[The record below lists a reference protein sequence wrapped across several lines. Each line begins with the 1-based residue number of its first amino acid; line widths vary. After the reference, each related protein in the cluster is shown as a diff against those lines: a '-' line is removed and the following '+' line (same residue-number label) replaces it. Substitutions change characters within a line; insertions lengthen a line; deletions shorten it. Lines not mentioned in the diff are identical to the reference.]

1 MMSDISVKEAYKD
14 FINDRKSYCDESTC
28 KYYEQNLGFFLN
40 YLELEYQKPIEQV
53 LFSEL
58 DKKVVQNYVAYLR
71 SKPKFENHP
80 FKISASKKSVLKNST
95 VRIYVRAVKVFMN
108 YVRDEELTDISFSR
122 KIKLPKD
129 DSRLHLPLFQYE
141 VDEIDGLFSQ
151 NTEMGLRNLC
161 ILHLMLDAG
170 LRSEEVIYLKVKDVD
185 FEKRIIHVSDS
196 KNHKSRI
203 IPLAWNLKLYLE
215 CYLEFRIPELDE
227 YVIRKA
233 GNNGGINYNVIKQLF
248 FRIRGKVNVN
258 RLHPHLLRH
267 TFAVAYLVGG
277 GNLEFLRD
285 MMGHSDYTVTKQYVK
300 MSNQYRMMGAEV
312 YKLDDIFYVA
322 TR

>member
-1 MMSDISVKEAYKD
+1 MNDITVRIAYDD

-28 KYYEQNLGFFLN
+28 KYYEQNLGFFFD
-40 YLELEYQKPIEQV
+40 YLELTYQKPICQL

-80 FKISASKKSVLKNST
+80 FKVSSSKKGTLKNST

-108 YVRDEELTDISFSR
+108 YIRDEELTDVFFSR

-129 DSRLHLPLFQYE
+129 DSRLHFPLFQYE
-141 VDEIDGLFSQ
+141 VDEIDSLFSQ

-170 LRSEEVIYLKVKDVD
+170 LRSEEVIALKVRDVD
-185 FEKRIIHVSDS
+185 FSKNILRIMDS

-215 CYLEFRIPELDE
+215 CYLEFRQPMPGEN
-227 YVIRKA
+227 VIRKA
-233 GNNGGINYNVIKQLF
+233 GSGGEINYNVIKQLF
-248 FRIRGKVNVN
+248 FRIRGKTDVS

-267 TFAVAYLVGG
+267 TFGVAYLVGG

-312 YKLDDIFYVA
+312 YKLDDIFFVA
-322 TR
+322 TK

>member
-1 MMSDISVKEAYKD
+1 MIDISVKAAYKD

-28 KYYEQNLGFFLN
+28 KYYEQNIRFFLN
-40 YLELEYQKPIEQV
+40 YLELEYQKPVELL

-80 FKISASKKSVLKNST
+80 FKVSVSKKGVLKNST
-95 VRIYVRAVKVFMN
+95 IRIYVRAVKVFMN
-108 YVRDEELTDISFSR
+108 YIRDEELTDISFSR

-141 VDEIDGLFSQ
+141 VDAIDSLFSQ

-170 LRSEEVIYLKVKDVD
+170 LRSEEVIGLKVNDVD
-185 FEKRIIHVSDS
+185 FDKRIIRVLDS

-215 CYLEFRIPELDE
+215 CYLEFRIPALDE
-227 YVIRKA
+227 YIIRKA
-233 GNNGGINYNVIKQLF
+233 GTGGGINYNVIKQLF

-300 MSNQYRMMGAEV
+300 MSNQYRMMGAGV

>member
-1 MMSDISVKEAYKD
+1 MNEMTVRQAYDD
-14 FINDRKSYCDESTC
+14 FMDDRRSYCDASTC
-28 KYYEQNLGFFLN
+28 KYYEQNIGFFFS
-40 YLELEYQKPIEQV
+40 YLESVYHKPV
-53 LFSEL
+53 DALLLPEL
-58 DKKVVQNYVAYLR
+58 DRKVVQGYVAYLR

-80 FKISASKKSVLKNST
+80 FKVSAAKKGTLKNST
-95 VRIYVRAVKVFMN
+95 VRIYVRAVRVFLN
-108 YVRDEELTDISFSR
+108 YIRDEELTEASFSR
-122 KIKLPKD
+122 KVKLPKD
-129 DSRLHLPLFQYE
+129 DTRLMLPLFQYE
-141 VDEIDGLFSQ
+141 VDEIDSLFSQ

-161 ILHLMLDAG
+161 IIHLMLDAG
-170 LRSEEVIYLKVKDVD
+170 LRSEEVISLRVFDVD
-185 FEKRIIHVSDS
+185 FNKSIIRILDS

-215 CYLEFRIPELDE
+215 CYLEFREPVPDE
-227 YVIRKA
+227 YVIKKA
-233 GNNGGINYNVIKQLF
+233 GSGGAINYNVIKQLF
-248 FRIRGKVNVN
+248 FRIRGKVDIK

-267 TFAVAYLVGG
+267 TFGVAYLVGG

-285 MMGHSDYTVTKQYVK
+285 MMGHSDYTVTRQYVK